1 MKKMFLGICYLLLAH
16 GTMAQISGTVTDA
29 SNAAPIASATI
40 ELDRQTSTLTNETGQ
55 FSFEKLRPGDHTI
68 RVTSIGYHTVEQT
81 VSAGSTVDIKLERLN
96 LFLQP
101 VEIRATRAGDR
112 SPFTKTNLSKRE
124 IEKQNLGQDLPF
136 ILNQTPSTV
145 VNSDAGTGIGYTG
158 IRIRGTDVTRINV
171 TLNGIPYNDAESQG
185 SFFVNLPD
193 FSSSVNSIQVQRG
206 VGTST
211 NGAGAFGATINMSTN
226 ETNTTPY
233 AELNNSYGSF
243 NTWKHTIKAGSGLID
258 DHFTIDARLSKIS
271 SDGFVDRSR
280 SDLKS
285 FYLSG
290 AWINKNTSVRLNVF
304 SGTEKTYQAWNGVPE
319 AKLRNDRAALE
330 TQYYNNLGSMYFTEQ
345 DSVNLFNAD
354 PRKYNYFTY
363 SNQTDNYQQDHYQLF
378 VNHDFSNGLVF
389 NTAFFLTRGRGY
401 YEEYKPLHAYSDYGL
416 NDVVHG
422 TDTIT
427 ETDLVR
433 QLWLDNYYYGQV
445 ASLQYEKGASQLIV
459 GGGWNR
465 YDGKHYGK
473 VLWAAEGGIPNNY
486 RWYNLESYKTD
497 VNAYVKYQHQFGTA
511 FQAFADLQYRRV
523 LYNIGGFRNNP
534 SLHVRNTWDF
544 VNPKLGLV
552 YNRNS
557 YRLYASYSLGQK
569 EPNRDDFEA
578 GMNEQP
584 RPEKLHDFELGIER
598 KGNSFNWGATL
609 YYMLYKDQLVLTGK
623 INDVGAFTRTNAPD
637 SYRMGIELQGGV
649 RMTHWLNAAA
659 NVTLSRN
666 KIRNFTEFYD
676 DYDNGGQKAI
686 PHGTTDIALSP
697 DVTGGGAINIL
708 PVKNMEI
715 SLMGKYVGRQFLD
728 NTSSASRS
736 LDAYYV
742 QDARVSYTLRNIGIR
757 EAVLVLQVN
766 NVFDKR
772 YEPNGYTYSY
782 LYGGSVTTENFYFP
796 MAGRNVMV
804 GVNLKL

>member
-16 GTMAQISGTVTDA
+16 GSIAQISGKVTDA
-29 SNAAPIASATI
+29 SNAQPIASATV
-40 ELDRQTSTLTNETGQ
+40 ELDRQTTTLTNDSGYFA
-55 FSFEKLRPGDHTI
+55 FSRLRPGNYTI
-68 RVTSIGYHTVEQT
+68 RVTSIGFQSVEQT
-81 VSAGSTVDIKLERLN
+81 VTTGSTANIQLERLN
-96 LFLQP
+96 LFLHP
-101 VEIRATRAGDR
+101 VEIRATRAGDK
-112 SPFTKTNLSKRE
+112 SPFTKTNLSKRD

-211 NGAGAFGATINMSTN
+211 NGAGAFGATINMATN

-233 AELNNSYGSF
+233 AEINNSYGSF
-243 NTWKHTIKAGSGLID
+243 NTWKHTVKAGSGLID

-271 SDGFVDRSR
+271 SDGFVERASSNLR
-280 SDLKS
+280 S

-290 AWINKNTSVRLNVF
+290 AWMNKNTSVRLNVF

-330 TQYYNNLGSMYFTEQ
+330 THYYNNLGSMYYTEQ
-345 DSVNLFNAD
+345 DSVNLFHSD

-378 VNHDFSNGLVF
+378 LNHDFKNALVF

-416 NDVVHG
+416 TDVIHG
-422 TDTIT
+422 TDTIS

-433 QLWLDNYYYGQV
+433 QLWLDNYYYGQI
-445 ASLQYEKGASQLIV
+445 ASLQYQRGASQLIA

-473 VLWAAEGGIPNNY
+473 VLWAAEGSIPKDY

-497 VNAYVKYQHQFGTA
+497 VNAYVKYQHQFSSA

-523 LYNIGGFRNNP
+523 LYNIGGFRDNP
-534 SLHVRNTWDF
+534 SLHVRNTWNF

-552 YNRNS
+552 YSQNN
-557 YRLYASYSLGQK
+557 YQLYASYSLGQK

-584 RPEKLHDFELGIER
+584 RPEKLHDFELGVER
-598 KGNSFNWGATL
+598 KGSAYNWGATL
-609 YYMLYKDQLVLTGK
+609 YYMLYKDQLVLTGR

-637 SYRMGIELQGGV
+637 SYRMGIELQGGL
-649 RMTHWLNAAA
+649 RFTHWLNAAA
-659 NVTLSRN
+659 NITLSRN
-666 KIRNFTEFYD
+666 KIRNFTEYYY
-676 DYDNGGQKAI
+676 DYDIDGQKAI
-686 PHGTTDIALSP
+686 AHGTTDIALSP
-697 DVTGGGAINIL
+697 DLTGSGTVNIL
-708 PVKNMEI
+708 PVKNLEI

-728 NTSSASRS
+728 NTSNRSRS

-742 QDARVSYTLRNIGIR
+742 QDARVSYVLRNVGIR
-757 EAVLVLQVN
+757 ELGLVLQVN
-766 NVFDKR
+766 NVLNKR

-782 LYGGSVTTENFYFP
+782 LYGGSMITENFYFP
-796 MAGRNVMV
+796 MAGRNGMV
-804 GVNLKL
+804 GVNVKL